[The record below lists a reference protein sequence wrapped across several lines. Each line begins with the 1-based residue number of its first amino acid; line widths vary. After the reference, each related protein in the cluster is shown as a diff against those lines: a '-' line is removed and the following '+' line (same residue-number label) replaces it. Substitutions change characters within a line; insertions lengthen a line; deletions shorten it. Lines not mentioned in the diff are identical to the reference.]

1 VYGGIRSGVWMSI
14 ISKPLLEM
22 IRNQSSLRDD
32 GFHGLDHWV
41 RVLAIGR
48 KLAETT
54 GANLKVVELFAAFHD
69 SRRLNEGYDPEHGV
83 RGAVFARDMRG
94 KWFDANDNEMN
105 FLVQACE
112 QHSNGITK
120 ADITVQTCWDADRLD
135 LGRVGTTPDPRYLC
149 TDAAKDPEMIKW
161 AHNRATTI
169 RVT

>member
-1 VYGGIRSGVWMSI
+1 MSI

-22 IRNQSSLRDD
+22 IRDRSSLSTD
-32 GFHGLDHWV
+32 GYHGLDHWV
-41 RVLAIGR
+41 RVLANGR

-83 RGAVFARDMRG
+83 RGAAFAGEMRG
-94 KWFDANDNEMN
+94 EWFDASEYEMTL
-105 FLVQACE
+105 LVQACE
-112 QHSNGITK
+112 QHSNGIIE

-161 AHNRATTI
+161 AHNRATAI
-169 RVT
+169 RAT

>member
-1 VYGGIRSGVWMSI
+1 LLV
-14 ISKPLLEM
+14 SKPLLEM
-22 IRNQSSLRDD
+22 IRKQSSLNDD
-32 GFHGLDHWV
+32 GYHGLDHWV
-41 RVLAIGR
+41 RVLANGR

-83 RGAVFARDMRG
+83 RGAAFAREMREE
-94 KWFDANDNEMN
+94 WFDVSECEMTL
-105 FLVQACE
+105 LVQACE
-112 QHSNGITK
+112 QHSNGIIE

-161 AHNRATTI
+161 AHNRATAI
-169 RVT
+169 RAT